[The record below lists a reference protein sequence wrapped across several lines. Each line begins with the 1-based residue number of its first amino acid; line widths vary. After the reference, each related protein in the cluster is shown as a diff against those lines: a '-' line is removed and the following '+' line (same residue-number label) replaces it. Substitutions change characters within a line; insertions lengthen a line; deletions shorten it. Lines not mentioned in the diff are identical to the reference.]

1 MMANSSE
8 QTPLIHTNSSVKEVG
23 HTTTTT
29 TLCNLKCFAS
39 FAIFLVVLSII
50 SILAAAAVMLPEE
63 KIQIPFTSI
72 SIDTTDALQWC
83 ILIGAFMLSTI
94 SLYISTRTNNN
105 RIIMQQRAR
114 PDNKQLQ
121 HNMSDQQTDDDATS
135 LLKTKQQRAML
146 SLAIIVCNYA
156 DLFVLANQ
164 YLRQQQSNNNN
175 NNNNNE
181 SPRSSSWRDGN
192 NSRRSTTHQQQY
204 QTNIINQY
212 SFLFT
217 ALQTTSNQM
226 LSSINKVF
234 EVGLTHE
241 IISSHAPPDAKDQFT
256 LYTARLLDAI
266 NDTNVQ
272 HATDLKQQQ
281 QQSPYEKWSKRT
293 IIEGNERLLIQIMS
307 YITNNNDRIGGEQI
321 VNPIL
326 GRIDGLLNVHLH
338 LLEESATEHL

>member
-8 QTPLIHTNSSVKEVG
+8 QTPLINTNSSVKEVG
-23 HTTTTT
+23 HTTTT
-29 TLCNLKCFAS
+29 LCNLKCFAS
-39 FAIFLVVLSII
+39 LSIILAVLSIVT
-50 SILAAAAVMLPEE
+50 ILAAAVIMLPE
-63 KIQIPFTSI
+63 KMMQIPFTSI
-72 SIDTTDALQWC
+72 TIDTTDALQWC
-83 ILIGAFMLSTI
+83 ILIGALMLSTI
-94 SLYISTRTNNN
+94 SLCISTKTNN
-105 RIIMQQRAR
+105 RIIIQQQLAC

-121 HNMSDQQTDDDATS
+121 HHMIDQQTYDSTA
-135 LLKTKQQRAML
+135 LLRTKQQRAML

-156 DLFVLANQ
+156 DLLVLANQ

-175 NNNNNE
+175 KNINE

-192 NSRRSTTHQQQY
+192 HSRRSTHQQKQQY

-226 LSSINKVF
+226 LNSINKVF

-241 IISSHAPPDAKDQFT
+241 IISSHASSSDAKDQFT
-256 LYTARLLDAI
+256 IYTARLLDAI

-272 HATDLKQQQ
+272 HATDTKQQE
-281 QQSPYEKWSKRT
+281 QSSYEKWSKRT

-307 YITNNNDRIGGEQI
+307 YITNNNDSIGGEQI

-326 GRIDGLLNVHLH
+326 GRIDELLNVHLH

>member
-1 MMANSSE
+1 MMANLSE

-23 HTTTTT
+23 LTTTTT
-29 TLCNLKCFAS
+29 TLCDLKCFAS
-39 FAIFLVVLSII
+39 FAIILVVLSII
-50 SILAAAAVMLPEE
+50 TILAAAVMLPEK

-83 ILIGAFMLSTI
+83 ILIGALMLSTI

-114 PDNKQLQ
+114 PDNTQLQ

-135 LLKTKQQRAML
+135 LLKTKQQRAVL

-164 YLRQQQSNNNN
+164 YLRQQLSNN

-192 NSRRSTTHQQQY
+192 NSRRSTHQQQY

-307 YITNNNDRIGGEQI
+307 YITNNNDCIGGEQI